1 MEKTSAGRVKNN
13 PFWFP
18 RRASTPMIIMPGR
31 TTDRSMTWMGF
42 IVSPATSRLAG
53 ACPERVAGTS
63 SLNHNRAK
71 SPPVTIRTHPAKTR
85 AQSCIALREPARIL
99 IALTVRTTTAR
110 RLPRS
115 CPPAC
120 KTQFSVPLVQP
131 RGEQMEQACEDHG
144 QQCRRTRRQTAFR
157 VAARPPGSGT
167 GRRSYIEPTEHAQ
180 LVPAEGSL

>member
-13 PFWFP
+13 PFLFP
-18 RRASTPMIIMPGR
+18 RRASTPMIILPGR

-42 IVSPATSRLAG
+42 IVSPAISRLDG

-85 AQSCIALREPARIL
+85 AQSCVALREPARIL
-99 IALTVRTTTAR
+99 IALTMRTTTAR

-115 CPPAC
+115 CPRAC

-131 RGEQMEQACEDHG
+131 RGEQTEQACEGDEYSNAEG
-144 QQCRRTRRQTAFR
+144 REDK
-157 VAARPPGSGT
+157 
-167 GRRSYIEPTEHAQ
+167 RRSAWLHDCPEAGLDGVLIS
-180 LVPAEGSL
+180 SLPSTPS